1 MLNKKINVNLFIIAQ
16 CIIMFNFYLCTLRIY
31 AEKLV
36 IYSYFL
42 IGVAVVLFLL
52 SGIYKKFK
60 LSFMPTAFIVL
71 FGYMLLTDV
80 INANFSSFDCYMA
93 IACFLLC
100 YFFSFFLNDKEDNI
114 KSLTYNFYVCLAC
127 STLLSIFSL
136 IVIFKNNDLGG
147 IAVERNA
154 LASCACISII
164 GSYWLFNK
172 KNILSLKNVIILF
185 CDLINIF
192 TLIKTESRTP
202 LTLLATFI
210 IVMLAYYAFFVFG
223 KKFNKVFIL
232 VLFILISLLIIGIV
246 LSFIIKRNA
255 VDSSAGSI
263 RNIIDRISSSRLS
276 IWEACFDLIAESPI
290 TGVNNDTFHQ
300 KTTGPLGFYVYHQHN
315 VYIGLMTIHGIPSFL
330 IYLAIIIFTIF
341 NSLKLIFTSK
351 DKEVIKRVSFFF
363 AFLLGILVS
372 DLFEC
377 FTFYSFIPYAFI
389 VFLVYN
395 SIEIERLS
403 MEKDLIKG

>member
-42 IGVAVVLFLL
+42 IGIAIVLFLL

-71 FGYMLLTDV
+71 FGYMLLTDIV
-80 INANFSSFDCYMA
+80 NANFSSFDCYMA

-100 YFFSFFLNDKEDNI
+100 YSFSFFLNDKEDNI

-136 IVIFKNNDLGG
+136 IVIFRDNNLDG
-147 IAVERNA
+147 ITINRNA
-154 LASCACISII
+154 LASCACVSII
-164 GSYWLFNK
+164 GSYWLINK
-172 KNILSLKNVIILF
+172 KNKISLINLIVLL

-210 IVMLAYYAFFVFG
+210 IFMLVYYAFFVFG

-232 VLFILISLLIIGIV
+232 VLFIIISLLIVGIV
-246 LSFIIKRNA
+246 FSFIIKRNV
-255 VDSSAGSI
+255 VDESSGSI
-263 RNIIDRISSSRLS
+263 RNIIDRISSGRLTL
-276 IWEACFDLIAESPI
+276 WEACFDLISESPI

-300 KTTGPLGFYVYHQHN
+300 KMISDLGADYYHQHN
-315 VYIGLMTIHGIPSFL
+315 VYISLMTIHGIPSFL
-330 IYLAIIIFTIF
+330 IYLAIIIFTII

-351 DKEVIKRVSFFF
+351 DTEAIKRVSFFF
-363 AFLLGILVS
+363 AFLLGLLVS
-372 DLFEC
+372 DLFESY
-377 FTFYSFIPYAFI
+377 TFSSFIPYAFI
-389 VFLVYN
+389 VFLMYN